1 MAAQAR
7 HLESWVQEDPTNH
20 KSSSPPVWPGVLGF
34 TVGLGL
40 GLGSVAG
47 VFLLMIVISSL

>member
-7 HLESWVQEDPTNH
+7 HLESWVQDHANH
-20 KSSSPPVWPGVLGF
+20 KSSSPPVWLGVLGF